1 MSRFK
6 LMPIRSIITA
16 MLIATTYYAT
26 AQVTGGQRTMEFL
39 RLPNAPHISAL
50 GGINVAN
57 ADRDISFALQN
68 PALAR
73 PGLHNELGINYNAY
87 YSGIS
92 SSNLQYG
99 YHVEKIKTSFALGV
113 QYMNYG
119 NFTQTDLIGNQL
131 GEFKANEFALAIA
144 ASRQY
149 KERWRYGAT
158 LKWANSK
165 LYNYTA
171 SALLLDVGISYYDS
185 TTLWMV
191 GAVAKNM
198 GVMLSKYTATNGAEP
213 LPFDLQI
220 GVSKRL
226 KYVPLRLMATAHHL
240 YEWDVRYDNPA
251 DANNNNIFGGD
262 SSTSNKSNFS
272 DKLFRHLIFGAELVI
287 AKRIQVS
294 AAYNHMRRSELAI
307 EDRTA
312 TTGFSFGAAIDLN
325 KFQIHYA
332 RSYYH
337 IAGAYN
343 EFGLSMSLGKLMG
356 LGKLGNKIN
365 WTDVYPDLESSI
377 PQRPTPT
384 SAGASGN

>member
-1 MSRFK
+1 
-6 LMPIRSIITA
+6 MPIRFIITA
-16 MLIATTYYAT
+16 ILFASTYYAS

-73 PGLHNELGINYNAY
+73 PGLHNELGLNFNAY

-92 SSNLQYG
+92 ASNLQYG

-113 QYMNYG
+113 QYLNYG
-119 NFTQTDLIGNQL
+119 DFVQTDLIGNQL
-131 GEFKANEFALAIA
+131 GSFRANEYAIALA

-149 KERWRYGAT
+149 KQRWRYGAT
-158 LKWANSK
+158 LKWASST
-165 LYNYTA
+165 LYDQTA
-171 SALLLDVGISYYDS
+171 GALLLDVGISYYDS
-185 TTLWMV
+185 SSLWMIGV
-191 GAVAKNM
+191 VAKNM
-198 GVMLSKYTATNGAEP
+198 GVMVNKYNPSNPSEP

-226 KYVPLRLMATAHHL
+226 KYVPLKLMATAHHL
-240 YEWDVRYDNPA
+240 YEWDIRYDDPA
-251 DANNNNIFGGD
+251 DVNNNNVFGNTD
-262 SSTSNKSNFS
+262 SSTKENSHFS
-272 DKLFRHLIFGAELVI
+272 DKLFRHLIFGAELTI
-287 AKRIQVS
+287 AKRLQVS
-294 AAYNHMRRSELAI
+294 AAYNHLRRSELAL
-307 EDRTA
+307 EERTA
-312 TTGFSFGAAIDLN
+312 VTGFSFGAAINLN

-343 EFGLSMSLGKLMG
+343 EFGLNISLGKLTG
-356 LGKLGNKIN
+356 LGTLGERIN

-377 PQRPTPT
+377 PQRPTP
-384 SAGASGN
+384 SAPSGASGS